1 MISSMIDDSIGK
13 KEFELLS
20 DQEHM
25 EEVWGGMQ
33 PRLEQYANDYLE
45 GVSHFKD
52 LATPGDSFSAF
63 LSEMM

>member
-25 EEVWGGMQ
+25 EEVWGGCNHAWNNTQM
-33 PRLEQYANDYLE
+33 
-45 GVSHFKD
+45 
-52 LATPGDSFSAF
+52 TI
-63 LSEMM
+63 